1 MVCVCQV
8 ASVMSNSLQLNRLKP
23 TRLLCPWD
31 STGKN
36 SGVGCHFLLQGI
48 FPTHGL
54 NLCLLHFLLWWASSL
69 TLALPEK
76 PLNIEII
83 FSQSVYCFFILLMVS
98 FAVQKL
104 LSFFCSR
111 KQSQKN
117 ILMIYVKQCPTYV
130 FLQEFYGFHYYI
142 QVFNPF

>member
-1 MVCVCQV
+1 MVCVCKV
-8 ASVMSNSLQLNRLKP
+8 ASVVSNSLQRYRLQP

-48 FPTHGL
+48 FPTQGL
-54 NLCLLHFLLWWASSL
+54 NLCLLRFLIWWASSL
-69 TLALPEK
+69 TLALPEE
-76 PLNIEII
+76 PLNIENI
-83 FSQSVYCFFILLMVS
+83 FSHSVCCLFILLMVS

-111 KQSQKN
+111 RQSQK
-117 ILMIYVKQCPTYV
+117 IHIFCGICQIVSYLCFPLGVLWFSLLY
-130 FLQEFYGFHYYI
+130 LGL
-142 QVFNPF
+142 